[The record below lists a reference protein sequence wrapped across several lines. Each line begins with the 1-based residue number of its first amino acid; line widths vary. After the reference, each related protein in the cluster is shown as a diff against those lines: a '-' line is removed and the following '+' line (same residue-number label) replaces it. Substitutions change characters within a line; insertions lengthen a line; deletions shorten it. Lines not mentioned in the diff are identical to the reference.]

1 MLAWPGVGCVGFGL
15 MKKNSS
21 HAVRSRQAV
30 TLNLSPRAVQTVS
43 SVRQS
48 TGITQMAFLERL
60 LEWYA
65 SQDPRIKTMILSPYR
80 QVRQGLARQIA
91 EEMAAN
97 PDRDF
102 DSSGEFDA
110 LIDHEIEGERVMER
124 KKVRRGS

>member
-1 MLAWPGVGCVGFGL
+1 

-21 HAVRSRQAV
+21 NAVRSRQAV

-43 SVRQS
+43 GVRQS

-65 SQDPRIKTMILSPYR
+65 AQDPRIKTMILSPYR
-80 QVRQGLARQIA
+80 QVREGLAKQIA

-97 PDRDF
+97 PERDF
-102 DSSGEFDA
+102 DSSSGFDG
-110 LIDHEIEGERVMER
+110 LIDHEFGDMAAPER
-124 KKVRRGS
+124 KKVRRGV

>member
-1 MLAWPGVGCVGFGL
+1 M
-15 MKKNSS
+15 
-21 HAVRSRQAV
+21 RSRQAV

-43 SVRQS
+43 GVRQS

-65 SQDPRIKTMILSPYR
+65 AQDPRIKTMILSPYR
-80 QVRQGLARQIA
+80 QVRQGLAKQIA

-102 DSSGEFDA
+102 DSSGDFDA
-110 LIDHEIEGERVMER
+110 LIDHEFARGPVEEKGRGEKEPRTSSR
-124 KKVRRGS
+124 SKRS

>member
-1 MLAWPGVGCVGFGL
+1 V
-15 MKKNSS
+15 KKTSS

-43 SVRQS
+43 GVRQS

-65 SQDPRIKTMILSPYR
+65 TQDPRIRTMILSPYR
-80 QVRQGLARQIA
+80 QVRQGLAKQIA

-102 DSSGEFDA
+102 DSSAGFDA
-110 LIDHEIEGERVMER
+110 LIDHEFEGDRMVER
-124 KKVRRGS
+124 KTEPRTSSRAKRG